1 MKISWHLHLHLAF
14 LDYISCF
21 LVGISIILF
30 PYFMCSTFFF
40 PTMDIPI
47 STVFTLQLF
56 GLMLISFSLHF
67 LYYLYSI
74 PISSTRIH
82 MILLILLFGDLLH
95 LFVYYRG
102 LQMNIFV
109 CGISNPGVLPNI
121 IISSY
126 AALSRIVYLLLPTRF
141 VITEDELYKLH

>member
-1 MKISWHLHLHLAF
+1 
-14 LDYISCF
+14 
-21 LVGISIILF
+21 
-30 PYFMCSTFFF
+30 
-40 PTMDIPI
+40 
-47 STVFTLQLF
+47 
-56 GLMLISFSLHF
+56 
-67 LYYLYSI
+67 
-74 PISSTRIH
+74 

-109 CGISNPGVLPNI
+109 GGISNPGVLPNI